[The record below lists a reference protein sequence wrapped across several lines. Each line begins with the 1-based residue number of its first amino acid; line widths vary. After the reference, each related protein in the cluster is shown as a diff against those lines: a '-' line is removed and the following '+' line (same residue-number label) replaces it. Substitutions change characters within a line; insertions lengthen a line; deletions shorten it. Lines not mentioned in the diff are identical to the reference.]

1 MMVMEKAIFTKHD
14 LSIVGCCGIILNRRK
29 EILLEKHKKRTP
41 WYGYW
46 ILPGGKLEMGES
58 LENCVKREIKE
69 EVGIDVKIK
78 RLVSVFVSKES
89 RNLSLPI
96 VLVFFL
102 AEPLCEEIKIREDEI
117 KDAKWFA
124 LKEIKNLRI
133 HPDAIKAL
141 KDAGLLK

>member
-1 MMVMEKAIFTKHD
+1 MEKAGLIKHD
-14 LSIVGCCGIILNRRK
+14 LCIVGCCGIVLNRRK

-46 ILPGGKLEMGES
+46 ILPGGKLERGES
-58 LENCVKREIKE
+58 LEDCVKREIKE

-102 AEPLCEEIKIREDEI
+102 AEPLCEEIKIKEDEI
-117 KDAKWFA
+117 KDAKWFS

-133 HPDAIKAL
+133 HLDVIKVL
-141 KDAGLLK
+141 KDAGILK

>member
-1 MMVMEKAIFTKHD
+1 MEKAIFTKHD

-78 RLVSVFVSKES
+78 RSVGVFVSKES
-89 RNLSLPI
+89 RNLK
-96 VLVFFL
+96 
-102 AEPLCEEIKIREDEI
+102 IKEDEI

-124 LKEIKNLRI
+124 LKEIKKLRI

>member
-89 RNLSLPI
+89 RNLK
-96 VLVFFL
+96 
-102 AEPLCEEIKIREDEI
+102 IKEDEI

-124 LKEIKNLRI
+124 LKEIKKLRI

-141 KDAGLLK
+141 KDAGLLE

>member
-78 RLVSVFVSKES
+78 RLVGVFVSKES
-89 RNLSLPI
+89 RNLK
-96 VLVFFL
+96 
-102 AEPLCEEIKIREDEI
+102 IKEDEI

-124 LKEIKNLRI
+124 LKEIKKLRI

>member
-1 MMVMEKAIFTKHD
+1 VMVMEKAIFTKHD

-78 RLVSVFVSKES
+78 RSVGVFVSKES
-89 RNLSLPI
+89 RNLK
-96 VLVFFL
+96 
-102 AEPLCEEIKIREDEI
+102 IKEDEI

-124 LKEIKNLRI
+124 LKEIKKLRI

>member
-1 MMVMEKAIFTKHD
+1 MCIRD
-14 LSIVGCCGIILNRRK
+14 RNRRK

-124 LKEIKNLRI
+124 LKEIKKLRI

-141 KDAGLLK
+141 KDAGLLE

>member
-46 ILPGGKLEMGES
+46 ILPRGKLEMGKS

-89 RNLSLPI
+89 RNLK
-96 VLVFFL
+96 
-102 AEPLCEEIKIREDEI
+102 IKEDEI

-124 LKEIKNLRI
+124 LREIKKLRI

>member
-89 RNLSLPI
+89 RNLK
-96 VLVFFL
+96 
-102 AEPLCEEIKIREDEI
+102 IKEDEI

-124 LKEIKNLRI
+124 LKEIKKLRI

>member
-1 MMVMEKAIFTKHD
+1 MVMEKAIFTKHD

-78 RLVSVFVSKES
+78 RLVGVFVSKES
-89 RNLSLPI
+89 RNLK
-96 VLVFFL
+96 
-102 AEPLCEEIKIREDEI
+102 IKEDEI

-124 LKEIKNLRI
+124 LKEIKKLRI

>member
-1 MMVMEKAIFTKHD
+1 MVMEKAIFTKHD

-89 RNLSLPI
+89 RNLK
-96 VLVFFL
+96 
-102 AEPLCEEIKIREDEI
+102 IKEDEI

-124 LKEIKNLRI
+124 LKEIKKLRI

>member
-78 RLVSVFVSKES
+78 RSVGVFVSKES
-89 RNLSLPI
+89 RNLK
-96 VLVFFL
+96 
-102 AEPLCEEIKIREDEI
+102 IKEDEI

-124 LKEIKNLRI
+124 LKEIKKLRI

-141 KDAGLLK
+141 KDAGLLE